1 MKAVA
6 SRRQLRLDRQ
16 FFAFWWLLSFL
27 RAGPLDG
34 RLSVDVSGP
43 VRQVED
49 EEEDGKDDT
58 RDLVHFADAIVRL
71 PSFRHVFAI
80 HFGQPH
86 LSDRLGRGGR
96 GSGALGDGGQ
106 SGVFGHAHAVGG
118 SHDVESVIGLFGEG
132 SRLSSLWK

>member
-1 MKAVA
+1 M
-6 SRRQLRLDRQ
+6 
-16 FFAFWWLLSFL
+16 
-27 RAGPLDG
+27 RAGPFDG
-34 RLSVDVSGP
+34 RRSVDVSGP

-49 EEEDGKDDT
+49 EEEDGEDDA

-71 PSFRHVFAI
+71 PPLRHIFAI

-86 LSDRLGRGGR
+86 LSNGLGRGGS

-118 SHDVESVIGLFGEG
+118 SHDVKSVVGLFGEG
-132 SRLSSLWK
+132 SRLSSLWKAKTIGKMRTITTRNGKSAA